1 MKRLIVINGR
11 GGSGKDTLCGF
22 AAEGFKVRNVSSI
35 TPIKDIAS
43 QVGWKGGKEDR
54 DRKFLADLK
63 QLVTEYNDYPNEYLL
78 EQCREFMQSDEE
90 LMFVHIREPE
100 QIAHF
105 VETADCKVLTL
116 LVRRSTV
123 KSSFGN
129 AADDNVEEY
138 AYDLIYDNDLPL
150 EETGADFLRFLKE
163 NL

>member
-1 MKRLIVINGR
+1 MKKVIVINGR
-11 GGSGKDTLCGF
+11 GGAGKDTLCEL
-22 AAEGFKVRNVSSI
+22 AAEKYRVRNVSSI
-35 TPIKDIAS
+35 TPIKNIAA

-90 LMFVHIREPE
+90 LMFVHIREPQ

-105 VETADCKVLTL
+105 VGSADCGVLTL
-116 LVRRSTV
+116 LIRREGKEV
-123 KSSFGN
+123 FGN
-129 AADDNVEEY
+129 AADDNVEQY
-138 AYDLIYDNDLPL
+138 NYDLIYRNEKPL
-150 EETGADFLRFLKE
+150 EEAGEDFRHFLSE